1 MSTGTCIAWHIMHV
15 KCSLEF
21 FLDEGGAG
29 GQTEKPKTKLCAFL
43 SSFSLLSFFL
53 MSVGPA
59 CKPEADWEAEGSEV
73 VDSDSEVVH
82 EMSLFLR
89 RCVMNAFFSP

>member
-1 MSTGTCIAWHIMHV
+1 
-15 KCSLEF
+15 
-21 FLDEGGAG
+21 
-29 GQTEKPKTKLCAFL
+29 
-43 SSFSLLSFFL
+43 